1 MTDGKTPADA
11 GEPEIVIVDY
21 SNCQLELVGSGIA
34 EQEGTSADL
43 AWNWGNVLL
52 ASNEGKPAKEG
63 DVYTWTWSNVALTA
77 DGWKV
82 RVLNAAESGGV
93 ASFDLGDGNVDKT
106 ASPNAQESSDGNIY
120 VTAGN
125 YNITVVI
132 DAAAST
138 KKVTIAAI

>member
-1 MTDGKTPADA
+1 MLHFVLSSRRPNFLFNLRSLNHLHH
-11 GEPEIVIVDY
+11 
-21 SNCQLELVGSGIA
+21 SN
-34 EQEGTSADL
+34 TSPYITHF
-43 AWNWGNVLL
+43 VL
-52 ASNEGKPAKEG
+52 SPI
-63 DVYTWTWSNVALTA
+63 
-77 DGWKV
+77 
-82 RVLNAAESGGV
+82 
-93 ASFDLGDGNVDKT
+93 LGDGNVDKT